1 MLLDAIGAHLQ
12 ANAIGTV
19 GTSIFLSQLPDSPD
33 FAIGL
38 FEYPGLPTTKAFGTT
53 VLIENARL
61 QVMVRSSRPGVAN
74 AYVTARNK
82 AEAIYVLLDGAGKQT
97 LSGKTYYYIEA
108 LAPPAGQGTDDNL
121 RNLITCNYAVNKE
134 VG

>member
-1 MLLDAIGAHLQ
+1 MLLDAITAYIA
-12 ANAIGTV
+12 ANGHGTF
-19 GTSIFLSQLPDSPD
+19 GTNIFASQMPDSPD
-33 FAIGL
+33 FAIGV
-38 FEYPGLPTTKAFGTT
+38 FEYPGLPSTKAMGTT
-53 VLIENARL
+53 VLIENARF

-82 AEAIYVLLDGAGKQT
+82 AEAIYVLLDGAGKLT
-97 LSGKTYYYIEA
+97 LSGKVYYYVEA
-108 LAPPAGQGTDDNL
+108 LGPPSPLGPDDNL